1 MDWDVAAE
9 QAFLQQCAEELMREA
24 QRLGASASEVAAN
37 ASQGLIVAVRKGETE
52 KLEFIHSRGAGVTV
66 YCGQRRGSA
75 STSDLSP
82 AALADTVRAAYRIA
96 SYAQDDPY
104 AGLAESAL
112 MAKDF
117 KPLDVFHPWAIAPEQ
132 AMQLAL
138 DCEAAGL
145 AVDPRIHNSDGAS
158 LSTRTGAVCYGNSNG
173 FLHSYANTHHS
184 LSCGLIAQQDGEM
197 QRDGWYETVRD
208 WRDLSAPAL
217 IGKKAGE
224 NTVER
229 LGSRTQKTT
238 KVPVLF
244 RADVARGILGHF
256 TSAINGGTLY
266 RKASFLLDS
275 LGKQVFPSWF
285 SLKEFPHLPK
295 GLRSSNFDGDG
306 LATRENEFVVD
317 GVVNQYILDTYTG
330 RKLNMPS
337 SANAGGV
344 HNLFASAGQDDF
356 AALVKKMHR
365 GLVVTELMG
374 QGINLVTGDYSRGA
388 AGFWVENGEIQYPVH
403 QVTIAGNLR
412 DMFANLVAVGADVDR
427 RGGIHTGSILF
438 AEMTLAGSA

>member
-1 MDWDVAAE
+1 MEWDVAAE
-9 QAFLQQCAEELMREA
+9 QAFLQQCAQNLMQEA
-24 QRLGASASEVAAN
+24 KRLGASAAEVAAN

-82 AALADTVRAAYRIA
+82 AALAETVRAAYRIA
-96 SYAQDDPY
+96 SYAQEDPY
-104 AGLAESAL
+104 AGLADPAL
-112 MAKDF
+112 MAGEF
-117 KPLDVFHPWAIAPEQ
+117 KPLDLFHPWSLAPDQ

-138 DCEAAGL
+138 ECEAAGL
-145 AVDPRIHNSDGAS
+145 AVDSRIHNSDGAS
-158 LSTRTGAVCYGNSNG
+158 LTSRTGAVCYGNSNG
-173 FLHSYANTHHS
+173 FLHSYASTHHS
-184 LSCGLIAQQDGEM
+184 LSCGLIAKQGDEM

-208 WRDLSAPAL
+208 WRDLSAAAV

-229 LGSRTQKTT
+229 LGSRNQKTT

-275 LGKQVFPSWF
+275 LGKQVFPGWF
-285 SLKEFPHLPK
+285 SLKEMPHLPK
-295 GLRSSNFDGDG
+295 GLRSANFDGDG
-306 LATRENEFVVD
+306 LATRENQFVVD
-317 GVVNQYILDTYTG
+317 GVVNHYILDTYTG

-344 HNLFASAGQDDF
+344 HNLFASCGQDDF
-356 AALVKKMHR
+356 SALVKKMHR
-365 GLVVTELMG
+365 GLIVTELMG

-388 AGFWVENGEIQYPVH
+388 AGFWVENGEICYPVH
-403 QVTIAGNLR
+403 EITIAGNLR

-427 RGGIHTGSILF
+427 RGGIHTGSLLF